1 MSGKRRL
8 PSWLRTERASGESYT
23 MVKHLVEDNRLHTI
37 CTSGNCPN
45 IGECWNAG
53 TATLMILGDICT
65 RSCKFCGTSSG
76 KPVPP
81 DSDEPVRVANAV
93 KTMRLRHCVITSV
106 DRDDLPDGG
115 AAHWAETIRQIR
127 EVNPGVTIE
136 TLIPDFRGNTAD
148 IDKVVDAGPDVISH
162 NIETVSR
169 LTPQIRSV
177 AKYEV
182 SLAVL
187 KHIASRGV
195 RAKSGLMLGLGETE
209 EEVLEALNDLYAT
222 GCRIVT
228 IGQYLAP
235 SLAHIPVVEYVA
247 PEKFE
252 EYRQRG
258 LMMGF
263 GFVESSPLVRSSF
276 HAEKHIMP
284 ENGERKAEHSAAMKE
299 KDASSPV
306 TGKKTSGTDDKDPAY
321 LTLSQISG
329 TIQAASDTLKTSP
342 VSAPPTRVIFDD
354 LGRKDYKETWDY
366 QERIFN
372 AKVAEKGNG
381 IPAGNK
387 TADRLIFVEHN
398 HVYTLGKS
406 GSEQNLLLDYI
417 QLQARNASFYRI
429 DRGGD
434 ITYHGP
440 GQLVGYPIF
449 DLEEMKIGLRD
460 YISKLEEAIIM
471 CLSRFGIEGGRLKG
485 ATGVW
490 IDPDNSA
497 RARKI
502 CAIGVRASRHVTM
515 HGFALNV
522 STDLSYFN
530 HINPCGFTDKGVTS
544 IEKETG
550 KKVDVEAVKIYLRNT
565 MREVFGYEYY

>member
-1 MSGKRRL
+1 
-8 PSWLRTERASGESYT
+8 
-23 MVKHLVEDNRLHTI
+23 
-37 CTSGNCPN
+37 
-45 IGECWNAG
+45 
-53 TATLMILGDICT
+53 
-65 RSCKFCGTSSG
+65 
-76 KPVPP
+76 
-81 DSDEPVRVANAV
+81 
-93 KTMRLRHCVITSV
+93 
-106 DRDDLPDGG
+106 
-115 AAHWAETIRQIR
+115 
-127 EVNPGVTIE
+127 VTIE
-136 TLIPDFRGNTAD
+136 TLIPDFRGVTAD
-148 IDKVVDAGPDVISH
+148 IDTVVDAGPDVISH
-162 NIETVSR
+162 NIETVRR

-187 KHIASRGV
+187 KHITSKGV

-209 EEVLEALNDLYAT
+209 EEVLAALNDLYAT

-235 SLAHIPVVEYVA
+235 SLAHIPVVEYVT
-247 PEKFE
+247 PEEFE
-252 EYRQRG
+252 EYRHRG

-263 GFVESSPLVRSSF
+263 EFVESSPLVRSSF
-276 HAEKHIMP
+276 RAEKHIMP
-284 ENGERKAEHSAAMKE
+284 VNLHS
-299 KDASSPV
+299 P
-306 TGKKTSGTDDKDPAY
+306 
-321 LTLSQISG
+321 
-329 TIQAASDTLKTSP
+329 
-342 VSAPPTRVIFDD
+342 RVIYDD
-354 LGRKDYKETWDY
+354 LGRRDYKETWDY
-366 QERIFN
+366 QELIFN
-372 AKVAEKGNG
+372 AKVAEKSNG
-381 IPAGNK
+381 TPAGNK

-417 QLQARNASFYRI
+417 QLQARDASFYRI

-449 DLEEMKIGLRD
+449 DLEEMQIGLRD
-460 YISKLEEAIIM
+460 YISRLEEAIIM

-490 IDPDNSA
+490 IDPDNTA

-550 KKVDVEAVKIYLRNT
+550 KKVDMEVVKIHLRNT